1 MIKES
6 PSKSPLT
13 LGELMG
19 ALPTGAT
26 VLDLGCGG
34 GTFNY
39 TQFPEVE
46 IRAIDEKI
54 HEKIRDFPPNA
65 RFIQGVASAIP
76 ARDGAFDLAIVN
88 FAFEHFPDAVAALC
102 EVERVTRDGS
112 CVWISMPNAGSFE
125 DQLYRNLYSGGG
137 HLQRPSFEWF
147 LRQVYE
153 NTSLK
158 LVSYL
163 ELPAGFTFLGESEE
177 LRHLTWAI
185 VDALQRTVG
194 LDARSRSGYVFVL
207 RKFASAGRGFRE
219 HLRCCYACGS
229 PDETAIMPGGA
240 GANSGT
246 EPWTCAV
253 CGARNC
259 YPSTLVIERRDDLA
273 RTMQLQWERFPE
285 TRPERL
291 RELVEERTRWAQ
303 ELNREVTGQR
313 ETVARLQQEMEEM
326 RREFDRRGLWALDLD
341 QEVNAQRER
350 VARLQAQVE
359 QRAAEVAGL
368 TRQLNDPLLW
378 LRYQWRRF
386 RASLR

>member
-6 PSKSPLT
+6 PFKSPLS
-13 LGELMG
+13 LGELIGVLPEG
-19 ALPTGAT
+19 AS

-34 GTFNY
+34 GTFDY
-39 TQFPEVE
+39 AQFPHMQ
-46 IRAIDEKI
+46 IRAIDEQV
-54 HEKIRDFPPNA
+54 HEKVKNFPPHA

-76 ARDGAFDLAIVN
+76 ARAAAFDLVVVN
-88 FAFEHFPDAVAALC
+88 FAFEHFPDAVAALS
-102 EVERVTRDGS
+102 EVERVTRDGG

-137 HLQRPSFEWF
+137 HLQRPSLEWF

-158 LVSYL
+158 LLSYL

-185 VDALQRTVG
+185 VDALKRTVG

-207 RKFASAGRGFRE
+207 QKLSSAGPGFRE
-219 HLRCCYACGS
+219 HFRCCSACGS
-229 PDETAIMPGGA
+229 PDETAIAPGA
-240 GANSGT
+240 EAASSET
-246 EPWTCAV
+246 ESWTCSV
-253 CGARNC
+253 CGTRNC
-259 YPSTLVIERRDDLA
+259 YPSSLVIDHLDDLA
-273 RTMQLQWERFPE
+273 RTVRLQWERFPE

-291 RELVEERTRWAQ
+291 REMVEERTRWAQ
-303 ELNREVTGQR
+303 ELNREVIAQR
-313 ETVARLQQEMEEM
+313 EALARLQQEMEEL
-326 RREFDRRGLWALDLD
+326 RREFDRRGAWALDLD
-341 QEVNAQRER
+341 REVKAQRER
-350 VARLQAQVE
+350 AAGLQAEVE
-359 QRAAEVAGL
+359 RRAVEAAGL
-368 TRQLNDPLLW
+368 TRQLNHPYLW

>member
-1 MIKES
+1 MVKES
-6 PSKSPLT
+6 SSKSPLT
-13 LGELMG
+13 LGDLMG
-19 ALPTGAT
+19 ELRAGAT

-39 TQFPEVE
+39 AQFPEMQ

-54 HEKIRDFPPNA
+54 HEKVKDFPPHA
-65 RFIQGVASAIP
+65 RFTRGVASAIP
-76 ARDGAFDLAIVN
+76 ARDGVFDLAIVN
-88 FAFEHFPDAVAALC
+88 FAFEHFPDAVAALR
-102 EVERVTRDGS
+102 EVERVTRDGG

-147 LRQVYE
+147 LRRVYE

-158 LVSYL
+158 LISYL

-185 VDALQRTVG
+185 VDALKRTVG

-207 RKFASAGRGFRE
+207 RKFSSAGPGFRE

-229 PDETAIMPGGA
+229 PDETAIVPGGA
-240 GANSGT
+240 APDPGT

-253 CGARNC
+253 CGARNR
-259 YPSTLVIERRDDLA
+259 YPSNLVIERLDDLA
-273 RTMQLQWERFPE
+273 RTVQLQWERFPE

-303 ELNREVTGQR
+303 ELSREVTGQR
-313 ETVARLQQEMEEM
+313 ETVAKLQHELEEM

-341 QEVNAQRER
+341 QEVNAQREH
-350 VARLQAQVE
+350 VARLHTQIE
-359 QRAAEVAGL
+359 QRDVEIAGL
-368 TRQLNDPLLW
+368 TRQLNHPFLW
-378 LRYQWRRF
+378 LRYQWRRL

>member
-19 ALPTGAT
+19 ALPAGAT

-39 TQFPEVE
+39 AQFPEVQ
-46 IRAIDEKI
+46 IRAIDERI
-54 HEKIRDFPPNA
+54 DEKVRDFTPNA

-76 ARDGAFDLAIVN
+76 ARDGTFHLAIVN
-88 FAFEHFPDAVAALC
+88 FAFEHFPDAVAALR
-102 EVERVTRDGS
+102 EVERVTRDGG

-147 LRQVYE
+147 LRHVYE

-185 VDALQRTVG
+185 VDALKRTVG
-194 LDARSRSGYVFVL
+194 LDAHSRSGYVFVL
-207 RKFASAGRGFRE
+207 RKFASAGPGFRE
-219 HLRCCYACGS
+219 HLRCCYSCGS
-229 PDETAIMPGGA
+229 PDETAIGPGGD

-253 CGARNC
+253 CGVRNC
-259 YPSTLVIERRDDLA
+259 HPSSLVIERLDDLE
-273 RTMQLQWERFPE
+273 RTVQLQWERFPE

-291 RELVEERTRWAQ
+291 RELVEERSRWAQ

-341 QEVNAQRER
+341 REVNAQREH
-350 VARLQAQVE
+350 VARLQAHIE
-359 QRAAEVAGL
+359 QRVVEIADL
-368 TRQLNDPLLW
+368 TRQLNHPFLW